1 MFELNIEK
9 EENSPEFKYVYLKI
23 IKLKNHEQERVLIQ
37 IIDMSHKMLYN
48 EVKAEQ
54 HFSMLMNGAVS
65 HELRNPLYALVGGI
79 DSLKY
84 YLANLR

>member
-1 MFELNIEK
+1 
-9 EENSPEFKYVYLKI
+9 
-23 IKLKNHEQERVLIQ
+23 
-37 IIDMSHKMLYN
+37 MSHKMLYN

-84 YLANLR
+84 YMANLR